1 MINQEL
7 DEVVENLEFCQAK
20 SYPGGQ
26 IDDENDE
33 MEREDFEF
41 RTKAP

>member
-7 DEVVENLEFCQAK
+7 DEVVENLE
-20 SYPGGQ
+20 